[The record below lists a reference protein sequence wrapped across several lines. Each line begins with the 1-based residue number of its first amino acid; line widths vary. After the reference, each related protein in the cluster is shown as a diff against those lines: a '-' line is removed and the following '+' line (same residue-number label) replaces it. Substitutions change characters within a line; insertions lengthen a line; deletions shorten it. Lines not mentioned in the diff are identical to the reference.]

1 MIKAA
6 AGKLKTYD
14 GVVFCFIASVII
26 AVVSYNIGLLTE
38 PGKILPTGLSM
49 RNGEMSANILRGI
62 DLAVEDV
69 ELITSGKASS
79 DLWRL
84 LTFVHLD
91 LFFYLALLIP
101 KAGRL
106 LFEIRPLLLCH
117 VLLHDRAHQAL
128 QTSRCSPRRNVYIL
142 ITDRTDRPACF
153 SYEHGTLN
161 THDNVGL

>member
-101 KAGRL
+101 QAARTIL
-106 LFEIRPLLLCH
+106 L
-117 VLLHDRAHQAL
+117 
-128 QTSRCSPRRNVYIL
+128 
-142 ITDRTDRPACF
+142 
-153 SYEHGTLN
+153 
-161 THDNVGL
+161 VGYY